1 MYVLIELVAIFL
13 KSKMAAVSHI
23 GYVLILKNHQIYIEM
38 TTDTHFDRFWT
49 PVTAC
54 HAAANRFMFNQSIT
68 GSHIQNNKMA
78 EIPYSSDQSWPNEG
92 VSMPK

>member
-13 KSKMAAVSHI
+13 KSKMAAISHI

-38 TTDTHFDRFWT
+38 PPETHSDHFWS

-54 HAAANRFMFNQSIT
+54 HVAAKKFMFNQSIT
-68 GSHIQNNKMA
+68 SSHIQNNNMA
-78 EIPYSSDQSWPNEG
+78 EIPYSSNQSWSNEDF
-92 VSMPK
+92 SMPK